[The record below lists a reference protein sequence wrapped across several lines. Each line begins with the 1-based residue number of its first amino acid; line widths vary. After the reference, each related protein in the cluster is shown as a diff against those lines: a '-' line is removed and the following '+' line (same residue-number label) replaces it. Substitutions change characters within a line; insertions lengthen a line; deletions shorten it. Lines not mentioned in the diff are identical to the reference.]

1 MSTIKRHGSS
11 QKGIST
17 NCLETPDRL
26 EILKKAL
33 DPSPPPLPPSP
44 QPGPEAIIEASEGT
58 GRNGTESH
66 DDSLASEVSKRAS
79 QGHEQQGQG
88 AAGDASLGTA
98 AESDTASGQQGS
110 SQVEQAVDAADDP
123 VIH

>member
-44 QPGPEAIIEASEGT
+44 QPGPEAIIEASGT
-58 GRNGTESH
+58 GSNGTADPH
-66 DDSLASEVSKRAS
+66 DDLSASEVSKRAS
-79 QGHEQQGQG
+79 QEHEQQGQG
-88 AAGDASLGTA
+88 AARDASLGTA
-98 AESDTASGQQGS
+98 AESDTASGQEGS
-110 SQVEQAVDAADDP
+110 SEVEQAADAADDP